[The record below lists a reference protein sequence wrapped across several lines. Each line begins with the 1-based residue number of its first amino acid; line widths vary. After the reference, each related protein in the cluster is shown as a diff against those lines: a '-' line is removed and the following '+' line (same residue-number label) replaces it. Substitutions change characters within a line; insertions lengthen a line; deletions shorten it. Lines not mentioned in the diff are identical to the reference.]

1 MVLDPAPDTTGVHAG
16 PVADSG
22 FITPT
27 LKVKRNQIEDA
38 YGAFFE
44 AWTAQGKAVIWVK
57 AF

>member
-1 MVLDPAPDTTGVHAG
+1 LVLDPTPWT
-16 PVADSG
+16 VASG